1 VPLCGNA
8 RTIRT
13 VSNVVPSTGLTR
25 ATSGVRIRAAVLEDE
40 EALADLDRV
49 TWAPDNAVSP
59 RPREGSAFFDL
70 AHPPEQ
76 FLVAELARRVVGFI
90 RIVQPVPL
98 PSGDHVR
105 QIQGFAVD
113 PAERG
118 RGVGRLLLDAA
129 CEEARRQGA
138 RRLTLRVLSVNARAR
153 RLYEAAGFVVEG
165 VLPEEFFLAGRY
177 VDDVLMGRRI
187 LPP

>member
-1 VPLCGNA
+1 VDKRVA
-8 RTIRT
+8 
-13 VSNVVPSTGLTR
+13 VTGR
-25 ATSGVRIRAAVLEDE
+25 PWGKGGVRIRGAVLEDE
-40 EALADLDRV
+40 RMLADLDRA

-59 RPREGSAFFDL
+59 RPHEGAAFFDL
-70 AHPPEQ
+70 VHPPGQ
-76 FLVAELARRVVGFI
+76 FLVAERAGRVVGFI
-90 RIVQPVPL
+90 RLVQPVPL

-118 RGVGRLLLDAA
+118 QGIGRLLLDAA

-138 RRLTLRVLSVNARAR
+138 RRITLRVLSVNTQAR
-153 RLYEAAGFVVEG
+153 RLYEAAGFAVEG

-177 VDDVLMGRRI
+177 VDDVLMGRGLARS
-187 LPP
+187 